1 MLGPEQ
7 LNFSTRP
14 TPIFL
19 EGVIAVRVSEQMAK
33 NLGLRDNQVI
43 RGVLEDR
50 GGLLKL
56 MFNNYELDWPANKR
70 FKVGDRIDF
79 RYESS
84 VYGRS
89 LRAISQAPTS
99 PTTATSISAL
109 AGASPRL
116 LSLLYRPDQP
126 SLLSRLFKPGGL
138 ELLLGQTPNLSAQ
151 QGLNQLRQ
159 SMSMLSADAVKNALL
174 SSGLFGEYFL
184 ASQSPPRPDLKQLL
198 RNLLRNMPLQSAAA
212 VDIEMAIDEVESR
225 QLDSLQAQ
233 QNREISY
240 HFLLPFGDANPIE
253 VHLERGAYN
262 PEQDDPDWVINLHTD
277 SDMLGE
283 LWLKTTL
290 KAASSL
296 EMIMWVQ
303 RSDVAQLAQTARTEL
318 EYELEDF
325 GLQLTKL
332 SILNASRPSLD
343 ADLTGPGQV
352 LDVRT

>member
-7 LNFSTRP
+7 LNFFTRP

-19 EGVIAVRVSEQMAK
+19 EGVVAVRVSEQMAK

-70 FKVGDRIDF
+70 FKAGDRVDF

-89 LRAISQAPTS
+89 LRPISQPPTS
-99 PTTATSISAL
+99 PSTATPITAL
-109 AGASPRL
+109 AEASPRL

-126 SLLSRLFKPGGL
+126 SLLSQLFKPGGL
-138 ELLLGQTPNLSAQ
+138 ELLLSQAPNLPVQ
-151 QGLNQLRQ
+151 QGLGQFGQ

-174 SSGLFGEYFL
+174 NSGLFGEYFL

-198 RNLLRNMPLQSAAA
+198 RNLLRNMPLQAAAA
-212 VDIEMAIDEVESR
+212 VDIEMAIDEIESR

-233 QNREISY
+233 QNRELSY
-240 HFLLPFGDANPIE
+240 HFLLPFGDAHPVE
-253 VHLERGAYN
+253 VHLERGAYSA
-262 PEQDDPDWVINLHTD
+262 EQDDPDWVINLHTD

-296 EMIMWVQ
+296 EMVMWVQ

-318 EYELEDF
+318 EYELQAF

>member
-1 MLGPEQ
+1 VVGPEK
-7 LNFSTRP
+7 LIFS
-14 TPIFL
+14 ICQQKNFL
-19 EGVIAVRVSEQMAK
+19 EGVVAVRVSEQMAK

-70 FKVGDRIDF
+70 FKAGDRVDF

-89 LRAISQAPTS
+89 LRPISQPPTS
-99 PTTATSISAL
+99 PSTATPITAL

-126 SLLSRLFKPGGL
+126 SLLSQLFKPGGL
-138 ELLLGQTPNLSAQ
+138 ELLLSQAPNLPVQ
-151 QGLNQLRQ
+151 QGLGQFGQ

-174 SSGLFGEYFL
+174 NSGLFGEYFL

-198 RNLLRNMPLQSAAA
+198 RNLLRNMPLQAAAA
-212 VDIEMAIDEVESR
+212 VDIEMAIDEIESR

-233 QNREISY
+233 QNRELSY
-240 HFLLPFGDANPIE
+240 HFLLPFGDAHPVE
-253 VHLERGAYN
+253 VHLERGAYSA
-262 PEQDDPDWVINLHTD
+262 EQDDPDWVINLHTD

-296 EMIMWVQ
+296 EMVMWVQ

-318 EYELEDF
+318 EYELQAF